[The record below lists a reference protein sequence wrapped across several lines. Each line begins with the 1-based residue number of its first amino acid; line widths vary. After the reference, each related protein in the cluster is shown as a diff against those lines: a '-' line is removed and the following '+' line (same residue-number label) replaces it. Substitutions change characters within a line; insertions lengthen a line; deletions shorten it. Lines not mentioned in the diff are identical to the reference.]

1 MKLKSMKKVLAAV
14 LSTTMV
20 MGMSMTVLA
29 ADGEITSTSPT
40 NPATGGSITA
50 PIFSYDITHVVVPTS
65 YGVAFNP
72 DRLDITVSTA
82 TTPAV
87 TTTST
92 VASKNYGIINKSSKD
107 KLVKVGLS
115 VSSTEPNESVTFV
128 SSRDA
133 ATTDAEKG
141 EYKIY
146 LEVVPADTTAVQIYD
161 SGTAKAPTTTTQP
174 SSLAHVSMT
183 KSTSATVPMGLG
195 DNEVAFKL
203 GKATYALKKDGSL
216 NLEGGVTDNDVKDL
230 YKVTDLDANAGVT
243 GFTFDGAMN
252 SNADWTKVTGKVE
265 ITPTYTIETTDNTVE
280 VLAGTGAM
288 AKLGPQVTV
297 SPTGL
302 ITVSGMTADKKFKS
316 MTITNKNAADLDVNL
331 APVEWNR
338 DNYNDTTGGTIT
350 CQLGADWLLSLRG
363 VSEGKIKVTFSDDT
377 FIAVST
383 NIPAATP

>member
-29 ADGEITSTSPT
+29 DDGDITSTSPT

-72 DRLDITVSTA
+72 DGLNITVSTA

-161 SGTAKAPTTTTQP
+161 SSTAKAPTTTTQP

-265 ITPTYTIETTDNTVE
+265 ITPTYTIETTDDTVGI
-280 VLAGTGAM
+280 LDGTGAM
-288 AKLGPQVTV
+288 AKVGPRI
-297 SPTGL
+297 SMSSTGL
-302 ITVSGMTADKKFKS
+302 ITVRGLTAEQNFESVKIVVGDNSEWDANDEVAEWDTSNWSATDGGEF
-316 MTITNKNAADLDVNL
+316 TIQLGDGWIDFINGKGGTARAII
-331 APVEWNR
+331 
-338 DNYNDTTGGTIT
+338 NYTGGSATT
-350 CQLGADWLLSLRG
+350 
-363 VSEGKIKVTFSDDT
+363 
-377 FIAVST
+377 ST
-383 NIPAATP
+383 VNF

>member
-29 ADGEITSTSPT
+29 DDGDITSTSPT

-72 DRLDITVSTA
+72 DGLKITVSTA

-115 VSSTEPNESVTFV
+115 VSSTKPNESVTFV

-203 GKATYALKKDGSL
+203 GKAEYSLIKDGSL
-216 NLEGGVTDNDVKDL
+216 NLEGGVTDNDVRDL

-265 ITPTYTIETTDNTVE
+265 ITPTYTIETTDDTVGI
-280 VLAGTGAM
+280 LDGTGAM
-288 AKLGPQVTV
+288 AQVGPRVTLSTAGKINITNLDGALYSSMSLNDGTTDWPLVTGTDGTWEWGAAVDAKKEFTLGSNWMPSYLAGKTATVTV
-297 SPTGL
+297 TLTNGE
-302 ITVSGMTADKKFKS
+302 
-316 MTITNKNAADLDVNL
+316 TITS
-331 APVEWNR
+331 APV
-338 DNYNDTTGGTIT
+338 
-350 CQLGADWLLSLRG
+350 L
-363 VSEGKIKVTFSDDT
+363 
-377 FIAVST
+377 
-383 NIPAATP
+383 IPTV